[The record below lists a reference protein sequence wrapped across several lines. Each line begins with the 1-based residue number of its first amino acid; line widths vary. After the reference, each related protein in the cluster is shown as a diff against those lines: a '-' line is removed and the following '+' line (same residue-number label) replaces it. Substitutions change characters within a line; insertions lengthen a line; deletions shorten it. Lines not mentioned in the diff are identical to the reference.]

1 MKRASKLLLIILSP
15 YIIIVLGLY
24 LAQQRLIFLPG
35 KLPADYDHSFQRSF
49 EELFIE
55 TEDGA
60 VLNALHFKADNAKG
74 LVVYYH
80 GNAGDL
86 SGWGYVANGFPDYD
100 VLMLDYRCYGKS
112 TGEISEAA
120 LYSDAE
126 LFYEEAKKLFPESS
140 IIVYGRSLGA
150 TFAAYAAARH
160 TPAKLVL
167 ETPFYNLTDIV
178 KSQYWFLPVDLLL
191 RFKFPTSEFIG
202 AVKCPVTVIHGTDD
216 QVVSYESGQKLFNAV
231 KAEKEF
237 VTIPDGGHNNLGQFE
252 EYHQAIE
259 RVF

>member
-1 MKRASKLLLIILSP
+1 MKRAGKLLLIILSP

-35 KLPADYDHSFQRSF
+35 KLPSDYSYAFQRPF
-49 EELFIE
+49 EELFIT

-60 VLNALHFKADNAKG
+60 VLNALHFKADKTKG

-86 SGWGYVANGFPDYD
+86 SGWGRVADDFPDHD
-100 VLMLDYRCYGKS
+100 VLMLDYRTYGKS

-120 LYSDAE
+120 LYADAD
-126 LFYEEAKKLFPESS
+126 LFYEEAKKRFPERN
-140 IIVYGRSLGA
+140 IMVYGRSLGA

-160 TPAKLVL
+160 TPARLVL
-167 ETPFYNLTDIV
+167 ETPFYNLTDVV

-202 AVKCPVTVIHGTDD
+202 DVECPVTVIHGTEDN
-216 QVVSYESGQKLFNAV
+216 VVSYKSGQRLFEAIQS
-231 KAEKEF
+231 EKEL
-237 VTIPDGGHNNLGQFE
+237 VTIQEGGHNNLNEFE
-252 EYHQAIE
+252 EYHQAIK

>member
-1 MKRASKLLLIILSP
+1 MKRAGKLLLIILSP
-15 YIIIVLGLY
+15 YIIIVIVLY

-35 KLPADYDHSFQRSF
+35 KLPADYDYSFQRPF

-60 VLNALHFKADNAKG
+60 MLNALHFKADNAKG

-86 SGWGYVANGFPDYD
+86 SGWGYVANDFPDYD
-100 VLMLDYRCYGKS
+100 VLMLDYRSYGKS
-112 TGEISEAA
+112 TGEISESA

-126 LFYEEAKKLFPESS
+126 LFYEEAKKRFPESS

-150 TFAAYAAARH
+150 TFAAYAAARY

-178 KSQYWFLPVDLLL
+178 KNQYWFLPVDLLL
-191 RFKFPTSEFIG
+191 KFKFPTSEFIG
-202 AVKCPVTVIHGTDD
+202 EVKCPMTIIHGTEDN
-216 QVVSYESGQKLFNAV
+216 VVPYKSGQKLFEAV
-231 KAEKEF
+231 QSEKEF
-237 VTIPDGGHNNLGQFE
+237 VTIPDGGHNNLGEFE
-252 EYHQAIE
+252 EYHRAIE

>member
-1 MKRASKLLLIILSP
+1 MKRAGKLLLILLLP
-15 YIIIVLGLY
+15 YIILVVGLY

-35 KLPADYDHSFQRSF
+35 KLPADYDYSFQRPF

-55 TEDGA
+55 TKDGA
-60 VLNALHFKADNAKG
+60 VLNALHFKADSAKG

-86 SGWGYVANGFPDYD
+86 SGWGHVVNDFPDHD
-100 VLMLDYRCYGKS
+100 AMMLDYRTYGKS

-126 LFYEEAKKLFPESS
+126 LFYEEAKKRFPESS
-140 IIVYGRSLGA
+140 IIIYGRSLGA
-150 TFAAYAAARH
+150 TFAAYTAARR

-167 ETPFYNLTDIV
+167 ETPFYNLTHIV
-178 KSQYWFLPVDLLL
+178 KKQYWFLPVDLLL
-191 RFKFPTSEFIG
+191 RFKFPTSDFIG
-202 AVKCPVTVIHGTDD
+202 EVKCPVTIIHGTNDN
-216 QVVSYESGQKLFNAV
+216 VVPYESGQKLFEAV
-231 KAEKEF
+231 QSEKEF
-237 VTIPDGGHNNLGQFE
+237 VTIQGGGHNNLGAFR

-259 RVF
+259 KIF